1 MFDFIHKL
9 NRSKY
14 FLGFFIVLLNLSSK
28 FITIRMNDYHERLLR
43 DTVGRELMIFGICFV
58 GTRDIITALVMSSVF
73 IVLNDYFFNEKSAFC
88 IIPKKYRHQMKDA
101 LDTNNNDKID
111 ASEIKEAIRILNR
124 AKIQKQEL
132 MQRSAYMTFM
142 TNL

>member
-14 FLGFFIVLLNLSSK
+14 FLGFFIVFLNLSSK

-58 GTRDIITALVMSSVF
+58 GTRDIITALVMSSLF
-73 IVLNDYFFNEKSAFC
+73 IVLKRLS
-88 IIPKKYRHQMKDA
+88 
-101 LDTNNNDKID
+101 L
-111 ASEIKEAIRILNR
+111 
-124 AKIQKQEL
+124 
-132 MQRSAYMTFM
+132 
-142 TNL
+142 